1 MEEKRMRKFISLSIL
16 TCMLLAFF
24 ISCNGDKEINEEN
37 AKYDEAISLI
47 NSGNIDGAYEMLKTL
62 GDYEPAVKTLARFRY
77 VATEISFGK
86 FDNSGNN
93 IGENGVYT
101 LTLNENGLPAKRVV
115 QNSSDGKT
123 FEYYYDSNGNL
134 VKETETSRNG
144 KTRTYEYTYDS
155 NGNKIK
161 EVETDLEG
169 NQYIN
174 EYVYDEKDNLTKRV
188 EYSASY
194 YAGRSVF
201 EYTYDA
207 AKNKIKEIITY
218 YSEIAE
224 PYTVM
229 IDYTYD
235 AKGNLVKE
243 SRSNGNVYDYT
254 YDNVGNLIKKVYTDE
269 NGYVDTDEYFY
280 DERGNLLKH
289 VSVVTDIDWF
299 VPGTSVEEYV
309 YDANDRVTK
318 YVYVQYDGDKY
329 TTEYTYDV
337 NGNLINT
344 TVIREVSG
352 QKYIETTNATYKLVY
367 IPFDIPEET
376 EELFED
382 FVFNME
388 QTLF

>member
-1 MEEKRMRKFISLSIL
+1 MRKFISLSIL

-24 ISCNGDKEINEEN
+24 ISCNGDKEINAEN

-86 FDNSGNN
+86 FDNIGNN

-155 NGNKIK
+155 KGNKIK

-174 EYVYDEKDNLTKRV
+174 EYVYDEKDNIIK
-188 EYSASY
+188 EECYYSHAY
-194 YAGRSVF
+194 DDRYVF
-201 EYTYDA
+201 EYTYNADG
-207 AKNKIKEIITY
+207 NVIKQVSTS
-218 YSEIAE
+218 YSSIVD
-224 PYTVM
+224 PYTIVT
-229 IDYTYD
+229 DYTYD

-243 SRSNGNVYDYT
+243 SRSNGDVYDYT
-254 YDNVGNLIKKVYTDE
+254 YDNVGNLIKEVYTDE

-299 VPGTSVEEYV
+299 VPSTSVEEYV

-318 YVYVQYDGDKY
+318 YVYVQYDGDKS

-352 QKYIETTNATYKLVY
+352 QKYIETTNSTYKLVY

-388 QTLF
+388 ETLF